1 MATRPTKKRRITPP
15 QSDDDDHSSRRSE
28 VKVQKAFFKSAAGWD
43 LEQDYETKARKGKNS
58 KKERE
63 RDVER
68 ASNRLPIRLPDGRL
82 QHVPAVVTNV
92 ESLESDEDWLEGGG
106 DESGE
111 EAQTQEEKAA
121 PSRPEI
127 PESQQILEA
136 KEELAKLASS
146 LNENPEENVGAFK
159 AIGKIGQSR
168 IPAIQ
173 KLTLATQ
180 LAVYKDVIPGY
191 RIRPISE
198 EGPGEK
204 LSKEVRKLR
213 TYEQSLISSY
223 QAYVRDLTRHAKSGG
238 KQQQREAEEENRRG
252 SRKAGGRA
260 NNSRGGPSVA
270 SIAITCACTLLTSV
284 PHFNFRSDLIKI
296 LVGKLSTRRVDDDF
310 RKCLGALETLFRE
323 DEEGR
328 PAMEAVSLLAKM
340 MRAREYRQIDERV
353 VNLFL
358 HLRLLSEFSGKGST
372 DAVEQSAEDAAATR
386 EARKKKYR
394 EFRSKRERKSAKEQ
408 KALQRDLAQA
418 DAIVGHEER
427 DRLQSETLKLVFAT
441 YFRILKLRRP
451 QLMGAVLEGLARY
464 AHLINQDFFGDLL
477 EALKDLIRHS
487 DEDASAE
494 GAPDGEEADG
504 GVMKEGGEDDDDGDD
519 DDDMSARNTTREAL
533 LCTVTAFALLA
544 GQDAHNARSDLHLD
558 LSFFTTHLWQTLL
571 PLSLNPDLELGAK
584 SLHLPDPNSKPTAP
598 PTTTNANK
606 INLQTTTV
614 LLIRS
619 LTAVLLPPWNI
630 RSVPPLRLAAFAK
643 QLMTLSLQVPERSAQ
658 ATLALL
664 ADVMRTHG
672 RKVAALWNTEERR
685 GDGVY
690 TPVLGGAGARG
701 GATVEASN
709 PFAATVWEGEL
720 LRRHYCPRVR
730 EGVRLVEKG
739 VMAASAGGGGGRR

>member
-1 MATRPTKKRRITPP
+1 MAMRPTKKRRITPP

-58 KKERE
+58 KKEKERE
-63 RDVER
+63 MER
-68 ASNRLPIRLPDGRL
+68 SSNRLPIRLPDGRL
-82 QHVPAVVTNV
+82 QHVPAVATNV
-92 ESLESDEDWLEGGG
+92 DALESDEDWLEGDG
-106 DESGE
+106 DEPDE
-111 EAQTQEEKAA
+111 EEQTQERAAA
-121 PSRPEI
+121 PPRPEI

-198 EGPGEK
+198 DGPAEK

-213 TYEQSLISSY
+213 TYEQSLVSSY

-238 KQQQREAEEENRRG
+238 KQQQREAEETNGGG
-252 SRKAGGRA
+252 SRA
-260 NNSRGGPSVA
+260 NNRGPSVA

-340 MRAREYRQIDERV
+340 MRAREYQQIDESV

-372 DAVEQSAEDAAATR
+372 DAVEQSAEDAAAAR
-386 EARKKKYR
+386 EARKKKHR
-394 EFRSKRERKSAKEQ
+394 EFRNKRERKSAKEQ

-441 YFRILKLRRP
+441 YFRILKLRHP
-451 QLMGAVLEGLARY
+451 PLMGAVLEGLARY

-487 DEDASAE
+487 DEDANGE
-494 GAPDGEEADG
+494 GADGEEA
-504 GVMKEGGEDDDDGDD
+504 GEAVVEEDDD
-519 DDDMSARNTTREAL
+519 DDDMPVRNTTREAL

-584 SLHLPDPNSKPTAP
+584 SLHLPDPNSKTPHPPP
-598 PTTTNANK
+598 PTTSTNK

-614 LLIRS
+614 LLVRS

-658 ATLALL
+658 AALALL
-664 ADVMRTHG
+664 GDVVRTHG

-690 TPVLGGAGARG
+690 NPVLGTGGGSGLGARG

-739 VMAASAGGGGGRR
+739 VMAAAAGSGGGGRR